1 MESRVTRNPHNAK
14 PRYELAV
21 SSYDR
26 VSSLLI
32 ALLALV
38 GLGVAGLVVIIYTSR
53 VFARQ
58 EPIPVEMEQLAG
70 RGDNSLGLERDPEPL
85 GVEDV
90 PALQEPQ
97 LQDALAAVSDAVAD
111 SQARLDDATFDGA
124 PQSSRGGGRGDSR
137 AAGGDAEGIEEKV
150 PRASRWEIH
159 FDVGN
164 LQEYA
169 RQLDAF
175 GIELAVLD
183 KSGGVLYAGH
193 FTQSKPE
200 RKSKSPELESRLY
213 MSWRG
218 GALQAAD
225 RQLLARAGIEVGAR
239 IMLQFYPPA
248 AENELALR
256 EKEYARGRD
265 VNEIRKTIFGVRR
278 KGNGEDG
285 FEFFVIDQ
293 RYFE

>member
-1 MESRVTRNPHNAK
+1 M
-14 PRYELAV
+14 

-26 VSSLLI
+26 AASLLI

-58 EPIPVEMEQLAG
+58 EPVPVEMEQLAG
-70 RGDNSLGLERDPEPL
+70 RGDHSMGLERDPEPL

-97 LQDALAAVSDAVAD
+97 LQAALAAVSDVVAD
-111 SQARLDDATFDGA
+111 TQARLDDATFDGA
-124 PQSSRGGGRGDSR
+124 PQASRGSGRGDNR
-137 AAGGDAEGIEEKV
+137 AAGRGAEGIEEKV
-150 PRASRWEIH
+150 PRANRWEIH
-159 FDVGN
+159 FDAGN
-164 LQEYA
+164 LKEYA

-175 GIELAVLD
+175 GVELAVLD
-183 KSGGVLYAGH
+183 KSGVVHYALH
-193 FTQSKPE
+193 FTKPKPD
-200 RKSKSPELESRLY
+200 RKSKSPELEDRLY

-225 RQLLARAGIEVGAR
+225 RQLLARAGIEVGER
-239 IMLQFYPPA
+239 IMLQFYPA
-248 AENELALR
+248 ATENELALR
-256 EKEYARGRD
+256 EKQYARGRD

-278 KGNGEDG
+278 KGDG

-293 RYFE
+293 RYF